1 VTAVTDSL
9 SLPPLKY
16 HDSDIELARE
26 KTMAQK
32 PLSYVLGVV
41 LAVAY
46 PISAPSDRI
55 HHRDVETGM
64 SLSLLK

>member
-1 VTAVTDSL
+1 
-9 SLPPLKY
+9 
-16 HDSDIELARE
+16 
-26 KTMAQK
+26 MAQK

-55 HHRDVETGM
+55 HHRDVEIER
-64 SLSLLK
+64 